1 MKKGKKFFTL
11 AGLGSILSFSSKKEA
26 STTDDAK
33 KKAPKSS
40 AKKSR
45 KRSSQGVPVEAL
57 RIAAHI

>member
-26 STTDDAK
+26 STTDAK